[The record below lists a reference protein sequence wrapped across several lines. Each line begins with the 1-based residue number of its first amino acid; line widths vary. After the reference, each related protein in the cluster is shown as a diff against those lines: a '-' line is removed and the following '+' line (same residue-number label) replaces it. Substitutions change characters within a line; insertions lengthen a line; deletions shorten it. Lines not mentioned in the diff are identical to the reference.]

1 MSRLIY
7 YEPSELL
14 YVAYGKSNLSEKGYS
29 ILSGSLW
36 YIIWRNL
43 DVQAV
48 YESQHEILVQKCG
61 MCDQHT
67 HNLIRAFACH
77 LNILLLLSY

>member
-43 DVQAV
+43 DVQPV
-48 YESQHEILVQKCG
+48 YEPQHEIFYNVVCATSILS
-61 MCDQHT
+61 
-67 HNLIRAFACH
+67 LIRAFASR